1 MSGLTGWIAF
11 GRKTGTAETI
21 HTMASRL
28 RFGADGPERILTG
41 DGYMAAAV
49 AAPSLLDY
57 HQEPGATA
65 ILFGEARYGDATR
78 RTGIAK
84 QLIEAIKRHGPSA
97 LESLHGS
104 FAVAVILEQEKQALL
119 AVDRAAVH
127 PLSYA
132 AIPGGLVF
140 GSQTDAVIAHSAVD
154 GEIDPQQ
161 IFNYL
166 YLHVIPSPG
175 SIYKQLARLG
185 PGQYVWLRD
194 GRCETGNYWR
204 PVYSRERERLAIAP
218 LATEF
223 RALLR
228 DAVAQQLN
236 GRRVGTFLSGG
247 TDSSTI
253 AGLLGEVNGEP
264 ASTYSIGFDAEGY
277 DEMEYARIAARHFGT
292 RHHEYYVTPEDVASA
307 IPQIARIHSE
317 PFGNSSAVPTYYCAR
332 LARADGIERLLAGD
346 GGDELFGG
354 NARYATQYLFSLYGR
369 LPERLRRGLI
379 EPAVFRFPGSDHILP
394 LRKLRGYIRQAN
406 MPMPQRLES
415 YNLLERIGIEKVLDR
430 EFLDQIDPKGPMM
443 HLSEVYHGAH
453 AETMLNRMLALD
465 HKLTL
470 ADNDLPKV
478 GRSCELAGVD
488 VVYPMLTDDLM
499 AFAERLPVRL
509 KLKGVRLRYFFKEAL
524 RDFLPHKILTKRKHG
539 FGLPYGPWVLK
550 SGVLREISFDSLS
563 DLGKRRIVHPEF
575 MRQIMDHY
583 LPEHPGFY
591 GTLAWVL
598 VMLEQWF
605 RQHDEVRHARPR
617 AAGHAP

>member
-1 MSGLTGWIAF
+1 MGGLTGWITFDHGAIVS
-11 GRKTGTAETI
+11 ETI
-21 HTMASRL
+21 HSMSSRL
-28 RFGADGPERILTG
+28 RFAADSHEQVFSTG
-41 DGYMAAAV
+41 GCAVTAV
-49 AAPSLLDY
+49 AAPAMLDF
-57 HQEPGATA
+57 HQEPGAMA
-65 ILFGEARYGDATR
+65 IILGSPSFGKSSQG
-78 RTGIAK
+78 TGAAK
-84 QLIEAIKRHGPSA
+84 QLIEAVRRDGPSA
-97 LESLHGS
+97 LESLHGRY
-104 FAVAVILEQEKQALL
+104 VLAVILEQEKQALL
-119 AVDRAAVH
+119 AVDRAAVY
-127 PLSYA
+127 PLAYA
-132 AIPGGLVF
+132 VTPNGITF
-140 GSQTDAVIAHSAVD
+140 GSNTDSVIAHTVVSR
-154 GEIDPQQ
+154 EIDPQQ

-175 SIYKQLARLG
+175 SIYRNVHRLG
-185 PGQYVWLRD
+185 PGQYLWWRD
-194 GRCETGNYWR
+194 NRCETGHYWR
-204 PVYSRERERLAIAP
+204 PVYSREDERLEIQP
-218 LATEF
+218 LAEEF
-223 RALLR
+223 RGLLR
-228 DAVAQQLN
+228 SAVSQQL
-236 GRRVGTFLSGG
+236 GKLRVGAFLSGG
-247 TDSSTI
+247 TDSSTV
-253 AGLLGEVNGEP
+253 AGLLGEMTGEM

-354 NARYATQYLFSLYGR
+354 NARYATQYLFSLYGC

-379 EPAVFRFPGSDHILP
+379 EPAVFRFPDGDHIYP

-415 YNLLERIGIEKVLDR
+415 YNLLERIGIEKILAR

-488 VVYPMLTDDLM
+488 VAYPMLTDDLM

-524 RDFLPHKILTKRKHG
+524 RDFLPREILAKRKHG

-550 SGVLREISFDSLS
+550 NRVLREITYDSLS
-563 DLGKRRIVHPEF
+563 DISKRRIVQPAFIE
-575 MRQIMDHY
+575 QLMDRY

-591 GTLAWVL
+591 GSLAWIL
-598 VMLEQWF
+598 VMLEQWY
-605 RQHDEVRHARPR
+605 RQHGDPSKSVTSATGRSP
-617 AAGHAP
+617 